1 MSIVVVN
8 CQTILRQMF
17 FFFEFLGFRS
27 HSSVVEHRI
36 ANPVV
41 PSSNLGGFFFF
52 AVIEI
57 QTDMTDRAKSAQ
69 MIRQTGR
76 WRDRE
81 KCIRAFLYFFIFSE
95 MTRSAIELSIIL
107 HRRLLIV
114 RIIIS
119 SYHHFQ
125 NLSPSTFA
133 SSLLSSPSLVRLA
146 FSSPLIPHPRLGS
159 SFSFFRV

>member
-1 MSIVVVN
+1 MKVALDFCPTLTSF
-8 CQTILRQMF
+8 ILIKT
-17 FFFEFLGFRS
+17 
-27 HSSVVEHRI
+27 VVEHRI

-52 AVIEI
+52 CC
-57 QTDMTDRAKSAQ
+57 DMTDRAKSAQ
-69 MIRQTGR
+69 MIIRQTGR
-76 WRDRE
+76 WRERE
-81 KCIRAFLYFFIFSE
+81 KCIRALFYFFIFSE
-95 MTRSAIELSIIL
+95 ICTRSAIEEFSIIL
-107 HRRLLIV
+107 HRRRLLIV